1 MLRIIIFT
9 FLLTFSASSF
19 AYSVE
24 GAWSR
29 CSTAAS
35 APGYSGSC
43 QDFSSEARVKLIR
56 SDGYTSA
63 IYPYTV
69 SLPCDDPSKTFNNV
83 THACYLAP
91 TCTAPAVL
99 TLNTTTGYKT
109 CTSPEVTCPDG
120 STAPTL
126 AECPQT
132 CDAPTLSTSG
142 ITQLLKWSKWDPVL
156 KTCVPDGFGC
166 DSPMVVNETTKKCD
180 LKCDDGSTVD
190 QSLGEQCP
198 PPKCEPEIHGSMVI
212 KKTFNTVK
220 QACEN
225 SDIRH
230 CDSQLQEPS
239 LTGGGTCLPKSGAK
253 DCGNHIVVMDPT
265 PCKAP
270 KDDSHYIVCENGL
283 KILPPRVC
291 SRVPPDPK
299 DCPGGASNVQ
309 TTGYVFGVGTC
320 VLKDGTQ
327 AASSGGS
334 SGGADGG
341 SSGGA
346 DGGSG
351 GGQDQPNDKYNPQE
365 YAKGVAC
372 TSNYAYPCDPTLP
385 LINLP
390 NQKCG
395 PGTFFICA
403 DQNDKPVVPDLFAK
417 PTESTTTESPQVTET
432 TTKQNPD
439 GTTTTTTHVP
449 GTTTETRTNADGS
462 TTTTTTVPG
471 NKSTTECPDCA
482 RESTLREA
490 VDRLG
495 DIAKNLSSSG
505 GIGNYSSE
513 SNTTEQGNFNDSILG
528 AQAALDENK
537 DALTAKMA
545 EVKTGVSS
553 LFSDSVS
560 GGGGSLPTIDLG
572 NMKGVNVSQ
581 DLNKF
586 SPELNVVGTIIIAMA
601 WVAALSITLSR

>member
-1 MLRIIIFT
+1 MRKVILFL
-9 FLLTFSASSF
+9 FLLFISNSVFATTKESALASCILGVGSSTGYCVDEPDF
-19 AYSVE
+19 TRFHRFRAD
-24 GAWSR
+24 
-29 CSTAAS
+29 
-35 APGYSGSC
+35 GYSLAVYSYNSLTEC
-43 QDFSSEARVKLIR
+43 N
-56 SDGYTSA
+56 DGAKS
-63 IYPYTV
+63 
-69 SLPCDDPSKTFNNV
+69 FNNV
-83 THACYLAP
+83 TRACYLPP

-109 CTSPEVTCPDG
+109 CTSPDVTCPDG

-126 AECPQT
+126 AECPHT
-132 CDAPTLSTSG
+132 CDPPTLSTEG

-156 KTCVPDGFGC
+156 KACVPDGFGC
-166 DSPMVVNETTKKCD
+166 DAPTVVNQTTKKCD
-180 LKCDDGSTVD
+180 LKCSDGSTVD
-190 QSLGEQCP
+190 QSSGAQCP
-198 PPKCEPEIHGSMVI
+198 PPRCEPEIHGSMVI
-212 KKTFNTVK
+212 KKTFNTVT

-225 SDIRH
+225 SDILR

-239 LTGGGTCLPKSGAK
+239 KTGGGACLPKSGAK

-270 KDDSHYIVCENGL
+270 KDDSEYIVCKNGL

-291 SRVPPDPK
+291 SELPPDPK

-309 TTGYVFGVGTC
+309 TTGFVFGVGTC
-320 VLKDGTQ
+320 ILKDGTQ
-327 AASSGGS
+327 VASSGGS

-449 GTTTETRTNADGS
+449 GTTSETRTNADGS

-482 RESTLREA
+482 KESTLREA

-495 DIAKNLSSSG
+495 SIAKNLSSNG
-505 GIGNYSSE
+505 GIGNYSS
-513 SNTTEQGNFNDSILG
+513 SANTTEQGNFNDSILG

-553 LFSDSVS
+553 LLSNSVS

-586 SPELNVVGTIIIAMA
+586 SPELSVVGTIIIAMA
-601 WVAALSITLSR
+601 WVMALSITLSR